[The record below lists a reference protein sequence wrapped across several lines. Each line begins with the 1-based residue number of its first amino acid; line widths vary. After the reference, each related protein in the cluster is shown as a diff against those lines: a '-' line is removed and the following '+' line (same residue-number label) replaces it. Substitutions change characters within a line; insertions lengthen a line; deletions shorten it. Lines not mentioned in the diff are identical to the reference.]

1 LSRIISPDNFI
12 DQITGIISPK
22 KQVNHP
28 FIDLTVHKIYRMRSS
43 GRVDFGGSEF
53 EGCVTEPC
61 LPVKQNAEDSYGW
74 WDLHEGYF
82 EIEYNE
88 SFTLSKNQIAIIQ
101 PHIRLLK
108 CGCLHPTLFITQI
121 DNTFQM
127 QIWVPKIGIKIKENS
142 RVSQLF
148 IYEL

>member
-43 GRVDFGGSEF
+43 GKVDFGGSEL
-53 EGCVTEPC
+53 EGCVTEHC
-61 LPVKQNAEDSYGW
+61 LPVKQNPEDSYGW
-74 WDLHEGYF
+74 LDLHEGYF